1 MENEEKAVQLVN
13 NQNNKDNL
21 FIQNNENQDLGN
33 NQRFIKWKELMNK
46 KYNGRGKIYKCSYD
60 KNYFYEQINEYT
72 ILCPS
77 CEKELCCF
85 CLKPP
90 RSQWFAK
97 CCLMRKLCIM
107 HYKGIENSKPEN
119 RENNYLYDVEIE
131 IVIFLIPVINFLYFL
146 AVLYNGLFVK
156 INSSHYNNDNQ
167 YQEYLTY
174 EDCLRKNKIRFIII
188 LVINAIT
195 VIFLLMPLFFL
206 NIAISVLLL
215 ILIIIRR
222 NWYMYLIGFLHE
234 DWYFLN
240 KHIKRF
246 F

>member
-1 MENEEKAVQLVN
+1 MENEEKEVQLVN
-13 NQNNKDNL
+13 NQNNKDNF
-21 FIQNNENQDLGN
+21 FIPDYDNQNLKN

-46 KYNGRGKIYKCSYD
+46 KYNGRGKIYKCPYD
-60 KNYFYEQINEYT
+60 KNYFYEQNNDYK

-90 RSQWFAK
+90 IVQWNAK
-97 CCLMRKLCIM
+97 CCLMRKICIM
-107 HYKGIENSKPEN
+107 HYKGIEYSIPEN
-119 RENNYLYDVEIE
+119 RKNQYLCDVEIE
-131 IVIFLIPVINFLYFL
+131 IVFFLIPIINFLYFL
-146 AVLYNGLFVK
+146 AALYNGLFVK
-156 INSSHYNNDNQ
+156 INSSHKNNNR
-167 YQEYLTY
+167 YHEYMTYEEYLR
-174 EDCLRKNKIRFIII
+174 ENEIRFIII
-188 LVINAIT
+188 MVINAIT
-195 VIFLLMPLFFL
+195 VLFLLLALFFL

-222 NWYMYLIGFLHE
+222 NWYMYLIGFMHE